1 MLTVAKDA
9 IIYWSRRAALVL
21 AAIVIFGSIL
31 MVSLWN
37 NRPALSDVN
46 WPAATLVE
54 APLEMT
60 EGTVTVIWFGVTTM
74 LFDDGETQILIDG
87 FISRPTVFDIL
98 LGRPVESDAAQI
110 NYVINHFRMRQ
121 LAAIIPAHSHF
132 DHAMDVGA
140 IANRS
145 FASVLGSST
154 TGQIAR
160 GAGVPEDQIVLASSG
175 TEYTFG
181 NFTVTLIDSAHAPFA
196 WRGEVPLA
204 GQIEA
209 PLVTPAPITA
219 WREGHSYSIV
229 IAHPSGTTLVQGS
242 AGFVEGAL
250 QDVSADVVM
259 LGTGQLE
266 GIGRKYAEQ
275 YWQEMV
281 TSTGAKRVYA
291 IHFDDY
297 TKPFGT
303 IELMPKVL
311 DNFVKMATWLESFRD
326 IWDTDTQLHVPEF
339 GQPIVLYAQ
348 PQESPDA

>member
-1 MLTVAKDA
+1 MPRISKDE
-9 IIYWSRRAALVL
+9 IIYWSKRTALVL
-21 AAIVIFGSIL
+21 AAIVVFGTLLI
-31 MVSLWN
+31 VGLWS
-37 NRPALSDVN
+37 NRPALSDVQ
-46 WPAATLVE
+46 WPGAALIETSPEMVE
-54 APLEMT
+54 GAV
-60 EGTVTVIWFGVTTM
+60 TVTWLGVATM

-98 LGRPVESDAAQI
+98 LRRPVESDAAKI
-110 NYVINHFRMRQ
+110 NYVMNQFHMRQ
-121 LAAIIPAHSHF
+121 LAVIIPAHSHF
-132 DHAMDVGA
+132 DHAMDIGA

-160 GAGVPEDQIVLASSG
+160 GAGVPEDQVILASSD
-175 TEYTFG
+175 TEYIFG

-204 GQIEA
+204 GQIDE
-209 PLVTPAPITA
+209 PLITPAPITA

-242 AGFVEGAL
+242 AGFIEGAL
-250 QDVSADVVM
+250 KDVDADVVM
-259 LGTGQLE
+259 LGLGQLE

-275 YWQEMV
+275 YWLETV
-281 TSTGAKRVYA
+281 TVTGAKRVYA
-291 IHFDDY
+291 IHFDDF

-303 IELMPKVL
+303 IELMPKFL

-326 IWDTDTQLHVPEF
+326 TWDTDTQLHVPEF
-339 GQPIVLYAQ
+339 GKPIVLYAK